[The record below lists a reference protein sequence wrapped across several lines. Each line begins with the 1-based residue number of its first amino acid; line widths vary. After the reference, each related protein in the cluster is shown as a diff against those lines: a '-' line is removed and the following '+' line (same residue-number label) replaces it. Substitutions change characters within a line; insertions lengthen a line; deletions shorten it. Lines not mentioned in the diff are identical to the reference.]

1 MQDFGRLLRRGHI
14 FGAHNPPERIGI
26 KLFAHHHLA
35 DISRRAPGLPDIFPH
50 PSFIISPANI
60 ISDDRCA
67 MCGVKGFCPLIA
79 CQPAASRETKGAI
92 FVILAADDLHAL
104 HFAVQRRKGGQNK
117 KVRIVDRPLCF
128 IAGGS
133 VNEGFTRGHH
143 KDSQR
148 QHEEFV
154 HIKKGKNRLR
164 VLVFL
169 RNKAKNTRRQPMTQ
183 AGRSIFRFRSFF
195 IRRGSIRAGR

>member
-1 MQDFGRLLRRGHI
+1 MTIISAVDRFTDQAVPVVILIGGRMQDFGRLLRRGHI

-79 CQPAASRETKGAI
+79 CQPAAPRETKGAK

-104 HFAVQRRKGGQNK
+104 HFAVQRRKG
-117 KVRIVDRPLCF
+117 
-128 IAGGS
+128 
-133 VNEGFTRGHH
+133 
-143 KDSQR
+143 SQ
-148 QHEEFV
+148 
-154 HIKKGKNRLR
+154 IKKFASLIARCVSSQEEASTKGLHAGITRIASASMRNLSISRRVKIDSVFWFSCETRL
-164 VLVFL
+164 
-169 RNKAKNTRRQPMTQ
+169 K
-183 AGRSIFRFRSFF
+183 
-195 IRRGSIRAGR
+195 IREDSR